1 MVFLIRICSCLRCLF
16 WSADSLDNML
26 HLSKSCFW
34 YWNSPWQQHKQA
46 NLTGASSDK
55 EKKNHLYIC
64 KYICCLTLA
73 NSWIQLI
80 FYYKRSEDF
89 TKWYMYKFIG
99 ILQVVLIVFF
109 LAFWAIAL
117 SRVHSKLKLTGQT
130 PPKKRIFIA
139 HFVLVTLFIL
149 STITSNLVF
158 YYYNGKAWMY
168 YTFWIT

>member
-1 MVFLIRICSCLRCLF
+1 MIKKRKIIFTFANIFAVLLSLTPEFSLF
-16 WSADSLDNML
+16 
-26 HLSKSCFW
+26 
-34 YWNSPWQQHKQA
+34 
-46 NLTGASSDK
+46 
-55 EKKNHLYIC
+55 
-64 KYICCLTLA
+64 
-73 NSWIQLI
+73 
-80 FYYKRSEDF
+80 FYFKRSEDF

-130 PPKKRIFIA
+130 PPKKGIFIA
-139 HFVLVTLFIL
+139 HFVLVSLFIL